1 MPELPEVETVRRG
14 LAPVLEGARFAKVEQ
29 RRADLRFPFP
39 KNFAKRLKGRR
50 VERLDR
56 RAKYLLVWLDDGEVL
71 AMHLG
76 MSGRFVVDNGTGKGQ
91 RKILGEFVQEAGEDG
106 KHDHLI
112 LTMSNGAVIRYN
124 DARRF
129 GYMTLIEPGKLDEH
143 PLFHGL
149 GIEPLSDALTAD
161 FLAARGK
168 GRKQPLKAFL
178 LDQRV
183 LAGIGNIYAC
193 EALYRAKLMPDRPA
207 SVLALAERRALGG
220 GETARPGHPRSAGR
234 CARSRRLVLARL
246 SQGGRFARLFPAP
259 FLRLWPGEQAMLAQ
273 GLRRHHRPQ
282 GTKRPLDFLLS
293 GLPEVTGHA
302 NNDRNKGA
310 AKHGLSNHSRR
321 TARPR
326 RADHAQPPRGAE
338 RTECGADR
346 GAEHG
351 AR

>member
-39 KNFAKRLKGRR
+39 RNFAKRLKGRR

-56 RAKYLLVWLDDGEVL
+56 RAKYLMVWLDDGKVL

-76 MSGRFVVDNGTGKGQ
+76 MSGRFVVENGAGKSH
-91 RKILGEFVQEAGEDG
+91 RKILGEFVQQAGEDG

-129 GYMTLIEPGKLDEH
+129 GYMTMIEAGKLDEH

-161 FLAARGK
+161 CLAARGK

-193 EALYRAKLMPDRPA
+193 EALHRARLMPDRPA
-207 SVLALAERRALGG
+207 SILALQ
-220 GETARPGHPRSAGR
+220 S
-234 CARSRRLVLARL
+234 
-246 SQGGRFARLFPAP
+246 
-259 FLRLWPGEQAMLAQ
+259 
-273 GLRRHHRPQ
+273 
-282 GTKRPLDFLLS
+282 
-293 GLPEVTGHA
+293 
-302 NNDRNKGA
+302 GA
-310 AKHGLSNHSRR
+310 ASAAAKRLAPAIRDVLEDALEAGGSSLRDYRQADGSLGYFQHRFCVYGREGKPCLRKGCGGTIARR
-321 TARPR
+321 VQSGRSTFYCPVC
-326 RADHAQPPRGAE
+326 QK
-338 RTECGADR
+338 
-346 GAEHG
+346 
-351 AR
+351 

>member
-14 LAPVLEGARFAKVEQ
+14 LAPVLEGARFTKVEQ
-29 RRADLRFPFP
+29 RRANLRFPFP
-39 KNFAKRLKGRR
+39 VDFARRLKGRT
-50 VERLDR
+50 VERLER
-56 RAKYLLVWLDDGEVL
+56 RAKYLMAWLDSGEVL

-76 MSGRFVVDNGTGKGQ
+76 MTGRFVIGNGGGKSH

-129 GYMTLIEPGKLDEH
+129 GYMTLIEADKLDEH

-149 GIEPLSDALTAD
+149 GIEPLGDALTAD

-193 EALYRAKLMPDRPA
+193 EALHRAKLMTDRPA
-207 SVLALAERRALGG
+207 SI
-220 GETARPGHPRSAGR
+220 
-234 CARSRRLVLARL
+234 
-246 SQGGRFARLFPAP
+246 
-259 FLRLWPGEQAMLAQ
+259 LAQ
-273 GLRRHHRPQ
+273 Q
-282 GTKRPLDFLLS
+282 S
-293 GLPEVTGHA
+293 
-302 NNDRNKGA
+302 GA
-310 AKHGLSNHSRR
+310 ASAAAKRLAPAVREVLEDALEAGGSSLRDYRKADGSLGYFQHRFCVYGREGKPCLRKGCGGII
-321 TARPR
+321 ARKVQSGRSTFYCPVC
-326 RADHAQPPRGAE
+326 QK
-338 RTECGADR
+338 
-346 GAEHG
+346 
-351 AR
+351 